1 MHVYMCD
8 KVLLQMRKS
17 GILKTLLGEISCLRQ
32 MRNRAAVGG
41 IMQNIGLRSPSCLP
55 SPCFAFPPKFL
66 LTEKKWSKTRACF
79 LNKFL
84 SNIIEILRS
93 NILTSSSLGQSCF
106 IAPFSLSIFCPIG
119 QNYSL
124 HYLYGKVRF
133 RVSLCIHLT

>member
-1 MHVYMCD
+1 MHVYICD

-66 LTEKKWSKTRACF
+66 LTEKRMVKNMSMFLKQIFILHYRYIEVQYFDLCLSWSVLLHCAIFTQH
-79 LNKFL
+79 LL
-84 SNIIEILRS
+84 SHWTKLF
-93 NILTSSSLGQSCF
+93 SSLLVRQS
-106 IAPFSLSIFCPIG
+106 
-119 QNYSL
+119 
-124 HYLYGKVRF
+124 KV
-133 RVSLCIHLT
+133 